1 MSRPK
6 TEPSTHQIVSVRFP
20 VDVWEACHEVAAAED
35 RSLNEQLLRITKE
48 WFADKKGKQFAS
60 ARSRNH
66 RHQ

>member
-6 TEPSTHQIVSVRFP
+6 TEPSTHRVVSVRFP
-20 VDVWEACHEVAAAED
+20 TAVWEACHEVAASED

-48 WFADKKGKQFAS
+48 WFAEKKGKEFVS
-60 ARSRNH
+60 VRSHNS